1 MNAIFHTSQYYC
13 NTTIFITRKNVKYFR
28 CGVNGFS
35 RTDDS
40 RGEAALGTTIILRD
54 LAARVFEKVL

>member
-1 MNAIFHTSQYYC
+1 MNAIFNTSQYYC

-28 CGVNGFS
+28 GSVNGFS

-40 RGEAALGTTIILRD
+40 RGEALGTTIILLE
-54 LAARVFEKVL
+54 LAARVFENVL